1 MFEDAK
7 RVIAASSPDTSVY
20 VGCDSVRFKKNGK
33 WFARYATVVIVHYAS
48 RHGASI
54 FHQIDVLPEYDYSK
68 KPLKGGN
75 TKTRILQ
82 EAIFAGMAAA
92 EIAEVLDGRHLE
104 VHLDINPD
112 PKYKSNIALSEA
124 VGYVLGTTGVK
135 PKIKPHAWAASH
147 ASDHCARG
155 KRLH

>member
-7 RVIAASSPDTSVY
+7 RAIAASSPDSSVY

-54 FHQIDVLPEYDYSK
+54 FHDIQVLPEYDHK
-68 KPLKGGN
+68 KEKGGN
-75 TKTRILQ
+75 TKVRIVQ
-82 EAIFAGMAAA
+82 EAMFAGMAAA
-92 EIAEVLDGRHLE
+92 ELVDVLDGRYLE
-104 VHLDINPD
+104 IHLDINPD
-112 PKYKSNIALSEA
+112 PKYKSNVALTEA
-124 VGYVLGTTGVK
+124 IGYVLGTTGVK
-135 PKIKPHAWAASH
+135 PKVKPHAWAASH